1 MKRLLK
7 ITFFILA
14 IIFLIIIYARYIGT
28 MGLTTKEYTII
39 DKNIPE
45 GFDGLKIVHFSD
57 IHYNR
62 AITLKKI
69 ESIVKEINLIKPDIV
84 VFTGDLLD
92 KDAILTNTDYDE
104 LGKILKKINA
114 PSGKYAILGNH
125 DYEKEE
131 ENAIKILKNSNFTYL
146 ENTYDIIYDKYGNKV
161 FIGGIGSVIQNKDD
175 IDKTLNSLSNKDNIS
190 YKIILIHEPDIADEI
205 ATGYKINLILAG
217 HSHGGQIRLPLI
229 GALYTPSYA
238 KKYQNEYYK
247 INDCNLYIST
257 GIGVSTINY
266 RLWDKP
272 SINFYRINS
281 H

>member
-205 ATGYKINLILAG
+205 TTGYKINLILAG

-229 GALYTPSYA
+229 GALYTPPYA

>member
-190 YKIILIHEPDIADEI
+190 YKIILIHEPDIADKI

-229 GALYTPSYA
+229 GALYTPPYA

>member
-175 IDKTLNSLSNKDNIS
+175 IDKALNSLSNKDNIS

-229 GALYTPSYA
+229 GALYTPPYA
-238 KKYQNEYYK
+238 KNYQNEYYK

>member
-39 DKNIPE
+39 DKNIPK

-125 DYEKEE
+125 DYKKEE

-175 IDKTLNSLSNKDNIS
+175 IDKALNSLSNKDNIS

-229 GALYTPSYA
+229 GALYTPPYA

>member
-125 DYEKEE
+125 DYKKEE

-175 IDKTLNSLSNKDNIS
+175 IDKALNSLSNKDNIS

-229 GALYTPSYA
+229 GALYTPPYA

>member
-39 DKNIPE
+39 DKNIPK

-175 IDKTLNSLSNKDNIS
+175 IDKALNSLSNKDNIS

-229 GALYTPSYA
+229 GALYTPPYA

>member
-14 IIFLIIIYARYIGT
+14 FIFLIIIYARYIGT

-175 IDKTLNSLSNKDNIS
+175 IDKVLNSLSNKDNIS

-229 GALYTPSYA
+229 GALYTPPYA

>member
-14 IIFLIIIYARYIGT
+14 FIFLIIIYARYIGT

-205 ATGYKINLILAG
+205 TTGYKINLILAG

-229 GALYTPSYA
+229 GALYAPPYA

>member
-125 DYEKEE
+125 DYKKEE

-205 ATGYKINLILAG
+205 TTGYKINLILAG

-229 GALYTPSYA
+229 GALYTPPYA